1 MLACLVHISKAI
13 LKAWVQM
20 ESKRKDKGKTTMIE
34 ENSINDTCARRT
46 K

>member
-1 MLACLVHISKAI
+1 MPACLVHISKAM
-13 LKAWVQM
+13 LKAWVQV